1 MGGQPPRQRLPLLLG
16 LLAALVGGAIVL
28 SGILTQRQAPVAALA
43 ADPAPSDG
51 AEPADGA
58 STPSDASAASDG
70 ASAASSTP
78 STHVYVV
85 LIDDAG
91 FNDVGYQSADL
102 GAATPFVDSLAESG
116 VQLKRYY
123 THTSCTPSRSALLS
137 GMFASSVGMQEK
149 DVLSDSPFGLPL
161 ELALFPERMR
171 QLGYATH
178 LVGKWDVG
186 HAVEAYWPTRRGFD
200 TFFGL
205 LTTGY
210 DDYFNHTINGGMG
223 VFTSLS
229 NGTANAAAE
238 YDGAYSTFAFGSA
251 AREVVARH
259 DAAEPMFLELAFNAP
274 HYTVSVP
281 DAYRATPEFATLAAS
296 LPDGHSHLRET
307 FAGAL
312 RLVDHEVEALVAA
325 LKAKRMWDDY
335 VFVFASDNG
344 ASCMGDGGSNYP
356 LRGRKSTPFEGGLRV
371 PAFVH
376 SSKHAPDARVSSAVV
391 HVSDWLP
398 TIVHG
403 ALRQAADLSQNGG
416 VALDGANRWKAIL
429 GEDDAAPHAVIES
442 SYVDEQFAVIRGDY
456 KLVYYLNKYKD
467 EGACCDNIGWWD
479 ADGTDVV
486 NASAP
491 ASGVFRSLNLFKI
504 LDDPRETTNLL
515 DVTRRRLSDEAATAL
530 DDLAEIYCSYYRSR
544 MAPALYYE
552 AEDADAIM
560 GAWSDNGDVVTFW
573 MDDAATQDAYPLS
586 AYGYRNDS
594 SYRAIEPFSSCG
606 KRSS

>member
-1 MGGQPPRQRLPLLLG
+1 MRR
-16 LLAALVGGAIVL
+16 
-28 SGILTQRQAPVAALA
+28 APVAALA

-58 STPSDASAASDG
+58 SAPSDASAASDG

-116 VQLKRYY
+116 VRLRRYY
-123 THTSCTPSRSALLS
+123 AHTSCTPSRSALLS

-161 ELALFPERMR
+161 ELALFPERVR

-205 LTTGY
+205 LTTNY

-238 YDGAYSTFAFGSA
+238 YDGAYSTFAFG
-251 AREVVARH
+251 
-259 DAAEPMFLELAFNAP
+259 
-274 HYTVSVP
+274 VP
-281 DAYRATPEFATLAAS
+281 DAYRATPEFETLAAS

-376 SSKHAPDARVSSAVV
+376 SLKHAPDARVS
-391 HVSDWLP
+391 
-398 TIVHG
+398 T
-403 ALRQAADLSQNGG
+403 AASPSTARIGG
-416 VALDGANRWKAIL
+416 RPSRRGRRR
-429 GEDDAAPHAVIES
+429 AAAVIES

-467 EGACCDNIGWWD
+467 EGACCDNVGWWD
-479 ADGTDVV
+479 ADGTDVL

-530 DDLAEIYCSYYRSR
+530 DDLAEIYCSYYARPCARR

-552 AEDADAIM
+552 AEDADAIV

-573 MDDAATQDAYPLS
+573 MDDAATQDAPAVGL
-586 AYGYRNDS
+586 APQRP

>member
-1 MGGQPPRQRLPLLLG
+1 
-16 LLAALVGGAIVL
+16 
-28 SGILTQRQAPVAALA
+28 
-43 ADPAPSDG
+43 
-51 AEPADGA
+51 
-58 STPSDASAASDG
+58 
-70 ASAASSTP
+70 
-78 STHVYVV
+78 
-85 LIDDAG
+85 
-91 FNDVGYQSADL
+91 
-102 GAATPFVDSLAESG
+102 
-116 VQLKRYY
+116 
-123 THTSCTPSRSALLS
+123 
-137 GMFASSVGMQEK
+137 MFASSVGMQEK

-161 ELALFPERMR
+161 ELALFPERVR

-205 LTTGY
+205 LTTGD

-259 DAAEPMFLELAFNAP
+259 DAAEPLFLELAFNAP

-281 DAYRATPEFATLAAS
+281 DAYRATPEFETLAAS

-371 PAFVH
+371 PAF
-376 SSKHAPDARVSSAVV
+376 
-391 HVSDWLP
+391 
-398 TIVHG
+398 
-403 ALRQAADLSQNGG
+403 AADLSQNGG

-467 EGACCDNIGWWD
+467 EGACCDNVGWWD
-479 ADGTDVV
+479 ADGTDVL

-530 DDLAEIYCSYYRSR
+530 DDLAEIYCSYYARPCANR

-586 AYGYRNDS
+586 AYGDRNDS